1 MTDIDKNAA
10 DSAEAAANS
19 NVPEVNTS
27 AEAADPSAEA
37 AAAPN
42 PDDMDDLD
50 LIAAKAN
57 DVLVHDDGTFARGVR
72 WYGMW
77 LTVTGILS
85 AVLLIFTAAAFGL
98 LAAFMFADGT
108 GGEFMNQ
115 AQEAAKKLVPS
126 TLSMVLTMAQ
136 LVSMVIGTVISL
148 KLGKSLRKSVHRNA
162 AVWSRRLMWVELFDM
177 ATTYM
182 LTGFSWTFVWSFVKI
197 TALVIFSIVLD
208 PTLAA
213 EKQAAHDAER
223 AQDMDAAKKGM
234 LGRDL
239 SGKGYIRL
247 DFYNL
252 FWMFFICCILGLI
265 LEIIWHM
272 TVVDPGVYQDRAG
285 LLVGP
290 FSPIYGFGA
299 VLVTLAL
306 NRLYNKNLLL
316 TFVVAGLVGGGFE
329 WATAFFMEAS
339 FGITAWNY
347 SDYTLLGLMPDP
359 VAVISGGRTA
369 TMFLIIWG
377 VLGLVWV
384 KFFLPVMLKV
394 INLIPWDFRYALTAL
409 VAVFMIADGLLT
421 LGSLDCWYERKSGLQ
436 PSTPVEGFFA
446 VYCPDDFMAN
456 RFQSMTM
463 NVDDSARKDTITKK
477 AQDNNEAQVEHAEA
491 GESTNP
497 ALVTSQTAG

>member
-1 MTDIDKNAA
+1 MTDIDKNPVDRTNETHAT
-10 DSAEAAANS
+10 AAAS
-19 NVPEVNTS
+19 P
-27 AEAADPSAEA
+27 AP

-42 PDDMDDLD
+42 HDDLD
-50 LIAAKAN
+50 DLDAIAAKAN

-72 WYGMW
+72 WYGVW
-77 LTVTGILS
+77 LTFSG
-85 AVLLIFTAAAFGL
+85 VLNIVFLVFLAGTLGL
-98 LAAFMFADGT
+98 LTAMLYFDGL
-108 GGEFMNQ
+108 GDEYL
-115 AQEAAKKLVPS
+115 AKLQGALAGIMPS
-126 TLSMVLTMAQ
+126 TLTVVISSAQ
-136 LVSMVIGTVISL
+136 LVSMLVGTVISL

-162 AVWSRRLMWVELFDM
+162 AVWSRRLMWVEVFDL

-182 LTGFSWTFVWSFVKI
+182 LSGFSWTFVYSFVKI

-213 EKQAAHDAER
+213 EKQAAHQAER
-223 AQDMDAAKKGM
+223 AQDMDAAEKGM

-239 SGKGYIRL
+239 SGKGFIRL

-252 FWMFFICCILGLI
+252 FWMFFICCILGLV

-272 TVVDPGVYQDRAG
+272 TVVEPGVYQDRAG

-316 TFVVAGLVGGGFE
+316 TFVVAGLVGGAFE
-329 WATAFFMEAS
+329 AATAFFMEAS
-339 FGITAWNY
+339 FGITAWDY
-347 SDYTLLGLMPDP
+347 SSYMLFGLVRDP
-359 VAVISGGRTA
+359 VAVLTGGRTA

-394 INLIPWDFRYALTAL
+394 INIIPWDFRYGLTAL

-421 LGSLDCWYERKSGLQ
+421 LGSLDCWYERTSGLK
-436 PSTPVEGFFA
+436 PSTPVESFFA
-446 VYCPDDFMAN
+446 VYCDDDFMKN

-463 NVDDSARKDTITKK
+463 NVTDSTRKDTITKK
-477 AQDNNEAQVEHAEA
+477 VKDNNEAQEEHAEA
-491 GESTNP
+491 GESVNP